1 MWWTLLTLAL
11 YRKTIPFPRR
21 VLAKFLADE
30 AKAVPGTRIDSP
42 TFRACGHDW
51 QVSLYPFGGNADPY
65 FAGRVGV
72 YLKLLQPA
80 DSGKVEVDASFS
92 LTLRTLPTAAA
103 GQTEHDKSTQR
114 GICFRCGMT
123 FCDAAEAGSSV
134 GRCEDWGAHVYPSDL
149 LLRELEVIEGIEAMV
164 DVELEAWD
172 SRPSRWGASM
182 LALYDQVQRLPLR
195 RLRAGEV
202 VVALSSSDSTG
213 GGFRSIDGSEYRVM
227 RLVSADG
234 SACFDSTRA
243 ATAFL
248 LPTNSKAREGGTFA
262 TNEASMMRVF
272 YEVVGDQMTA
282 RDAAAI
288 LRESSDGL
296 FVGIEPSHD
305 AAAGS
310 IEWPIAVTIS
320 RLPPL
325 ASRLGLRALPT
336 RLRYAL
342 RTRARGLLLFLL
354 IGASPLLVGFI
365 ASQFVSAFA
374 IPSRS
379 MEATLQVGDV
389 VLAEKLSSRLGLP
402 FQVND
407 LVLFSPPPELQSLVA
422 SAGGKLG
429 SRDLFIK
436 RVAAVAGETV
446 SLDPFTG
453 DVLING
459 VRRPMPPLA
468 CADPAQTNALSTAPS
483 GSASGGGGGS
493 GGGGSG
499 GSGSSGSTRIDVT
512 GEVLQSRLVPPH
524 SIFVLGD
531 CPARSTDSR
540 VWGPLPVEN
549 VVARPVV
556 RIWPVGRQ
564 GAIVDTED
572 LNPFRRALEQAQ
584 PSRTARTP
592 GLETKMDQEGFRVHR
607 EPAGARARR

>member
-1 MWWTLLTLAL
+1 
-11 YRKTIPFPRR
+11 

-51 QVSLYPFGGNADPY
+51 QVSMYPFGGNADPY

-80 DSGKVEVDASFS
+80 DSGKIEVDASFS

-103 GQTEHDKSTQR
+103 GQTEHDASTQR

-123 FCDAAEAGSSV
+123 FCDAAEAGNSV

-149 LLRELEVIEGIEAMV
+149 LLRELEVIEGVEAMV

-172 SRPSRWGASM
+172 SRPSRLGASL

-195 RLRAGEV
+195 RLRTGEV
-202 VVALSSSDSTG
+202 VVALSSSDST

-272 YEVVGDQMTA
+272 YEVEGDQMTA

-310 IEWPIAVTIS
+310 IEWPIAVPIS
-320 RLPPL
+320 QLPPL

-354 IGASPLLVGFI
+354 IGASPLWVGFI

-402 FQVND
+402 FEVND
-407 LVLFSPPPELQSLVA
+407 LVLFSPPPELQSLVT

-436 RVAAVAGETV
+436 RVAAVAGDTV
-446 SLDPFTG
+446 ALDPFTG
-453 DVLING
+453 DVLVNG

-468 CADPAQTNALSTAPS
+468 CADRAQTEAPSMALSMTPS
-483 GSASGGGGGS
+483 GGS
-493 GGGGSG
+493 GGSG
-499 GSGSSGSTRIDVT
+499 GSGSSGSSGSTRTDVT
-512 GEVLQSRLVPPH
+512 GEVLQSRLVPPN

-564 GAIVDTED
+564 GAIVNTED

-584 PSRTARTP
+584 PSRTALIR
-592 GLETKMDQEGFRVHR
+592 GEMEQEGLRVHR
-607 EPAGARARR
+607 EPFGRELVEH